1 MFTTVDV
8 NGQAFLTP
16 KSVISLDVDFE
27 ALNVKVEK
35 VQSEMSKEVVKESTE
50 EVNRQ
55 CGTQL
60 SLF

>member
-1 MFTTVDV
+1 M
-8 NGQAFLTP
+8 
-16 KSVISLDVDFE
+16 DFE
-27 ALNVKVEK
+27 APNVKVEK
-35 VQSEMSKEVVKESTE
+35 VQSEMNKEVVKESTE